1 MAADLSAG
9 NRMAHSLCKA
19 FPDDI
24 CCCRAEAAQL
34 SDLFSDRLN
43 REMLQAVLG
52 RSNPRYV
59 TPADLDFNF
68 PPESSVMQSCKRIT
82 EAGHAWRGTRCG
94 PHVLGEH

>member
-1 MAADLSAG
+1 MLSGA
-9 NRMAHSLCKA
+9 RLCRVLSN
-19 FPDDI
+19 DVHW
-24 CCCRAEAAQL
+24 CRAEAVEL

-68 PPESSVMQSCKRIT
+68 PPDTSVMQSCRRST
-82 EAGHAWRGTRCG
+82 EAGHAWRGTRCC
-94 PHVLGEH
+94 PRVLGER